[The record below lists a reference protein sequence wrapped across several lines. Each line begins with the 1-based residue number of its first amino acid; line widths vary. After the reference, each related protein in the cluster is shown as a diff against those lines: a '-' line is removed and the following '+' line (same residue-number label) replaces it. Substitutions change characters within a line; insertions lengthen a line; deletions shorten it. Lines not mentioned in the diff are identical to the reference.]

1 MGYKP
6 KKKIYDLKFDD
17 PDMEGLEVKLRGL
30 NTGQMLMADNARAEG
45 GDELIRELLELY
57 ATQLVEWNIEGDDGQ
72 PLPLTL
78 DSVLSLDLDFN
89 MQVIDA
95 WKAAIVGVPA
105 PLDSAS
111 PDGVPSLEASIP
123 MDVPSESLAS

>member
-17 PDMEGLEVKLRGL
+17 PEMDGLEVKLRGL
-30 NTGQMLMADNARAEG
+30 NTGQMLMADAARAEG
-45 GDELIRELLELY
+45 SEELIRGLLELY
-57 ATQLVEWNIEGDDGQ
+57 AQQLVAWNIEGDDGEI
-72 PLPLTL
+72 LPLTL
-78 DSVLSLDLDFN
+78 ESVLGLDLDFN

-95 WKAAIVGVPA
+95 WKEAVAGVAA
-105 PLDSAS
+105 PLESDSPS
-111 PDGVPSLEASIP
+111 GELSLEASIP